1 MYSLHKS
8 YIGNLIY
15 LCRICI
21 AVISVLIQSKSSC
34 FHLLHSLCTPLTSVL
49 TCFLKRRLVLWNAIR
64 STRSKFHLFY
74 LPSDS
79 LPCTA
84 SSSIT
89 ATGQNKKE
97 RRCQSGHT
105 HSVEQPSYFLFFP
118 ASHANSKISF
128 CLGFKWG
135 LYLQH
140 IPEILRPSQVHC

>member
-21 AVISVLIQSKSSC
+21 AAISVLIQSKPLR
-34 FHLLHSLCTPLTSVL
+34 FHLLYSLCTPMTSVL
-49 TCFLKRRLVLWNAIR
+49 TCFLKRRLVLWNGIR
-64 STRSKFHLFY
+64 SIHSKFHLFY

-89 ATGQNKKE
+89 ATGQNKEGNVKVVMHISQNNPPIF
-97 RRCQSGHT
+97 CF
-105 HSVEQPSYFLFFP
+105 FLLAMAFYL
-118 ASHANSKISF
+118 
-128 CLGFKWG
+128 CFKWG
-135 LYLQH
+135 LYLQR
-140 IPEILRPSQVHC
+140 IPEILRPYQVHC